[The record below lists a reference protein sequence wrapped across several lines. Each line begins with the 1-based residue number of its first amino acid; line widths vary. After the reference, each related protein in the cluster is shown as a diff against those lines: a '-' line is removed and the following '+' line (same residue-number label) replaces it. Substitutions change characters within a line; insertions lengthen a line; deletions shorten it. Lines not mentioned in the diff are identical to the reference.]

1 MSDHSSLVATFK
13 EKLRPRYYGKSG
25 GANSRYIKENIYFN
39 GIALKESLLYDNEY
53 QETQIHKRMLIS
65 HNNKTA
71 TYPNNNKCLELEK
84 GCFIYQNPA
93 SHYDDND
100 FIHKFTDMS
109 IVNELGVVN
118 SNYTH
123 SSDTKTFNLKKNDR
137 EEIRKRLVD
146 GYNNTRKSTKKSSL
160 ESRLQNSSNLQLCF
174 MNEQSSD
181 TELPINNCDISA
193 EDEKLK
199 SAAELKQGL
208 NLAKNR
214 ARAHMISDQRNCVI
228 SAVIKESL
236 SKVGVKLDNDRRRV
250 SRHFL
255 MRLNLAQLQVIVND
269 LHSYIEY
276 LNESLV
282 NLLLERDELHMA
294 KDSMLVD
301 IEDLKHVNRMSY

>member
-1 MSDHSSLVATFK
+1 MATSMLVNPWSMNPSNF
-13 EKLRPRYYGKSG
+13 RYDQRHYKKD
-25 GANSRYIKENIYFN
+25 SRFVMDLYTLTYDSH
-39 GIALKESLLYDNEY
+39 ESLDC
-53 QETQIHKRMLIS
+53 H
-65 HNNKTA
+65 
-71 TYPNNNKCLELEK
+71 
-84 GCFIYQNPA
+84 
-93 SHYDDND
+93 
-100 FIHKFTDMS
+100 
-109 IVNELGVVN
+109 GVVN
-118 SNYTH
+118 N
-123 SSDTKTFNLKKNDR
+123 NKKNDR